1 MTEFAKPDGGLIKMP
16 NINQGV
22 SNEFN
27 GMDLKQLAIYNSDV
41 STSVSRQSKRR
52 NFFSAS
58 ETSYKLS
65 DKPSFVEQFAI
76 LSEKA

>member
-27 GMDLKQLAIYNSDV
+27 GMDLK
-41 STSVSRQSKRR
+41 
-52 NFFSAS
+52 
-58 ETSYKLS
+58 
-65 DKPSFVEQFAI
+65 
-76 LSEKA
+76 